1 MTEFARLTAQFEL
14 SGFPEGLDALYDQ
27 YAVDYQP
34 HALMRRG
41 LIGELCA
48 RFDAGTQNERR
59 LFAALDEIEG
69 NPELLK
75 LSNFLVND
83 MCAARHR
90 LDLDDYQA
98 MEPKKGVAHAD
109 LFSCLLL
116 FACIEP
122 SMQRMEKL
130 GMPLECY
137 EKTPFSPARRQLE
150 KMRETGDGRVAD
162 FPWDMN
168 FYTCSVFPMG
178 RFNFIPFRLDDPIQV
193 FRKGKETVAF
203 FTEPRRI
210 RRDGMLD
217 GVNGQ
222 YDPEAFDIRYEEK
235 DGVVTGWP
243 ICPAGTVE
251 PQPRSIALSEWE
263 MVLQKGDILMG
274 FHIPGGAGYDPQH
287 LRDDCLTCY
296 EFFRKWFPEIEI
308 KGFGSESW
316 LYDPHLAML
325 LEGRG
330 NIAMMQKQMYIYPIE
345 SGDGQVWRELY
356 HGKRSPDE
364 IELKSRLQKAA
375 AAYMETGGRFTPCSM
390 FVLAQDLSRI
400 EQEPLYAEENVYKAV
415 WEQMRQPLCV
425 QEGNKT

>member
-150 KMRETGDGRVAD
+150 KNAGDRRRA
-162 FPWDMN
+162 
-168 FYTCSVFPMG
+168 CG
-178 RFNFIPFRLDDPIQV
+178 RFPV
-193 FRKGKETVAF
+193 G
-203 FTEPRRI
+203 
-210 RRDGMLD
+210 
-217 GVNGQ
+217 
-222 YDPEAFDIRYEEK
+222 
-235 DGVVTGWP
+235 
-243 ICPAGTVE
+243 
-251 PQPRSIALSEWE
+251 
-263 MVLQKGDILMG
+263 
-274 FHIPGGAGYDPQH
+274 
-287 LRDDCLTCY
+287 Y
-296 EFFRKWFPEIEI
+296 EFLHLQPVPDGALQFHPVP
-308 KGFGSESW
+308 FG
-316 LYDPHLAML
+316 
-325 LEGRG
+325 
-330 NIAMMQKQMYIYPIE
+330 
-345 SGDGQVWRELY
+345 
-356 HGKRSPDE
+356 
-364 IELKSRLQKAA
+364 
-375 AAYMETGGRFTPCSM
+375 
-390 FVLAQDLSRI
+390 
-400 EQEPLYAEENVYKAV
+400 
-415 WEQMRQPLCV
+415 
-425 QEGNKT
+425 